1 MGATLKY
8 GEWDFGPQM
17 HYSKGGECHSTGG
30 TVKKAMGGA
39 CGYKAGGTV
48 KKQMGG
54 PLVSGPANVAPGKA
68 NKGGKVASKM
78 CKAEG
83 GILEKATGERY
94 ANKKEMMK
102 HEKGETPREQRQEM
116 TKGKI
121 PVRKSVPVASQSPL
135 IAMKKGGKCYAE
147 GGKVNA
153 EIAKA
158 NASKQ
163 MAGNKAR
170 DAIAQM
176 AAKDKANADR
186 RAMANAQARPQ
197 VQNMPSNANLQ
208 MAPSRNPA
216 TTNMNN
222 PNTRQ
227 MEADKAYAMSMAA
240 PVDYGNQMN
249 EVRPSYAP
257 QAPTPQYGK
266 GGKVAPSKK
275 K

>member
-39 CGYKAGGTV
+39 CGGYKEGGTV
-48 KKQMGG
+48 KKASSTMCKAKGG
-54 PLVSGPANVAPGKA
+54 ATTTTMCKA
-68 NKGGKVASKM
+68 KGGKVA
-78 CKAEG
+78 
-83 GILEKATGERY
+83 EKGTGEKY
-94 ANKKEMMK
+94 ASKKEMMK
-102 HEKGETPREQRQEM
+102 HEKSESPREQRQEM

-170 DAIAQM
+170 DAMAQM

-222 PNTRQ
+222 PQ
-227 MEADKAYAMSMAA
+227 A

-249 EVRPSYAP
+249 QMRSSYGP
-257 QAPTPQYGK
+257 QTPAPQYGK

>member
-39 CGYKAGGTV
+39 CGYKEGGTV

-68 NKGGKVASKM
+68 SKGGKVASKM

-94 ANKKEMMK
+94 ASKKEMMK

-135 IAMKKGGKCYAE
+135 IAMKKGGKCYAD
-147 GGKVNA
+147 GGQVNA
-153 EIAKA
+153 EI
-158 NASKQ
+158 
-163 MAGNKAR
+163 
-170 DAIAQM
+170 
-176 AAKDKANADR
+176 DKANADR
-186 RAMANAQARPQ
+186 RAMPGAASRAAYARQMAADKARSDAMVQMKANADRQAMANAQARPQ
-197 VQNMPSNANLQ
+197 VQNMPSNAN
-208 MAPSRNPA
+208 MTITSSRNPA
-216 TTNMNN
+216 ITDMNN
-222 PNTRQ
+222 P
-227 MEADKAYAMSMAA
+227 
-240 PVDYGNQMN
+240 
-249 EVRPSYAP
+249 
-257 QAPTPQYGK
+257 QAPQYGK

>member
-30 TVKKAMGGA
+30 TVKKASSTMCKAKGGA
-39 CGYKAGGTV
+39 TTTMCKA
-48 KKQMGG
+48 
-54 PLVSGPANVAPGKA
+54 
-68 NKGGKVASKM
+68 KGGKVA
-78 CKAEG
+78 
-83 GILEKATGERY
+83 EKGTGEKY
-94 ANKKEMMK
+94 ASKKEMMK
-102 HEKGETPREQRQEM
+102 HEKSESPREQRQEM
-116 TKGKI
+116 TKGRI
-121 PVRKSVPVASQSPL
+121 PPARRSVPVASQSPL
-135 IAMKKGGKCYAE
+135 LAMKKGGKCYAE

-158 NASKQ
+158 RADRSNTDAGSKAAYARQ
-163 MAGNKAR
+163 MESNKAR
-170 DAIAQM
+170 AIAEAQM
-176 AAKDKANADR
+176 RDNAAR
-186 RAMANAQARPQ
+186 QARPQ

-227 MEADKAYAMSMAA
+227 MDADKAYAMSMAA
-240 PVDYGNQMN
+240 PVDYGNQMSQM
-249 EVRPSYAP
+249 RSSYAP
-257 QAPTPQYGK
+257 QTPTPQYGK
-266 GGKVAPSKK
+266 GGKVAPAKK

>member
-39 CGYKAGGTV
+39 CGGYKEGGTV
-48 KKQMGG
+48 KKASSTMCKAKGG
-54 PLVSGPANVAPGKA
+54 ATTTMCKA
-68 NKGGKVASKM
+68 KGGKVV
-78 CKAEG
+78 
-83 GILEKATGERY
+83 EKGTGEKY
-94 ANKKEMMK
+94 ASKKEMMK
-102 HEKGETPREQRQEM
+102 HEKSESPREQRQEM

-163 MAGNKAR
+163 MADNKAR
-170 DAIAQM
+170 DAMVQM

-227 MEADKAYAMSMAA
+227 MDADKAYTMSMAA

-249 EVRPSYAP
+249 QMRSSYGP
-257 QAPTPQYGK
+257 QTSAPQYGK

>member
-39 CGYKAGGTV
+39 CGGYKEGGTV
-48 KKQMGG
+48 KKASSTMCKAKGG
-54 PLVSGPANVAPGKA
+54 ATTTMCKA
-68 NKGGKVASKM
+68 KGGKVV
-78 CKAEG
+78 
-83 GILEKATGERY
+83 EKGTGEKY
-94 ANKKEMMK
+94 ASKKEMMK
-102 HEKGETPREQRQEM
+102 HEKSESPREQRQEM

-153 EIAKA
+153 EIVKA
-158 NASKQ
+158 NE
-163 MAGNKAR
+163 GYKAR
-170 DAIAQM
+170 NAIANM
-176 AAKDKANADR
+176 AAMDKANADR

-227 MEADKAYAMSMAA
+227 MDADKAYAMSMAA

-249 EVRPSYAP
+249 QMRSSYGP
-257 QAPTPQYGK
+257 QTSAPQYGK